1 MPFVRI
7 ELSDASPETLGPA
20 IGDLIYQAMTETINV
35 PKDDKFQVI
44 TRHAAQ
50 DLVHPQSYLGVEY
63 SAVSS

>member
-20 IGDLIYQAMTETINV
+20 IGDVIYQAMTETINV

-44 TRHAAQ
+44 TRHAAP
-50 DLVHPQSYLGVEY
+50 VSYTHLTLPTILRV
-63 SAVSS
+63 